1 MLFSFR
7 LFLRADEISWKRI
20 EIYVSVKTFL
30 RESLLATSKFNVLTQ
45 LKLIR
50 FLKKYFELRDL
61 QYGVEMFPGYPV
73 DLGVRRKMSLE
84 RVTLVEFGA
93 NITENRP

>member
-1 MLFSFR
+1 M
-7 LFLRADEISWKRI
+7 
-20 EIYVSVKTFL
+20 
-30 RESLLATSKFNVLTQ
+30 
-45 LKLIR
+45 R
-50 FLKKYFELRDL
+50 FLKKHFELRGL